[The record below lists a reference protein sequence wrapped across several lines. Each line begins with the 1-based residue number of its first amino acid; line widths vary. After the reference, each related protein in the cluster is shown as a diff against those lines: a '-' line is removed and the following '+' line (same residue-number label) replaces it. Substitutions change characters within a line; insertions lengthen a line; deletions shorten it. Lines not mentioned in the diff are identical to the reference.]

1 MAGIALDSSRLRARH
16 LASGLEAL
24 ETVDS
29 TNRRAKE
36 LARAGVPHGFCVA
49 ALEQTAGRGR
59 RDRSWHSPSGAGL
72 YASFILR
79 PRLAP
84 RDAPL
89 LTLAAAV
96 GLAEA
101 ARALAPIDV
110 RLKWP
115 NDLLAGPSHGALAL
129 RKLGGILIELA
140 ADARTIE
147 HAVVGIGL
155 NLLDVARPTGLGPT
169 ATSIE
174 ALSGQRLSPGEALAE
189 LASALEVELD
199 RLDPPGGAR
208 EIVSR
213 WTERAAGLGE
223 RVTLESEGL
232 ALTGVLLGIAADG
245 ALELE
250 TEHGLQRIYAGDL
263 VLPGAPRPFRGRLD
277 PA

>member
-36 LARAGVPHGFCVA
+36 LARTGVPHGFCVA

-84 RDAPL
+84 REAPL

-101 ARALAPIDV
+101 ARALAPIDA

-155 NLLDVARPTGLGPT
+155 NLLDVARPAGLAPT

-174 ALSGQRLSPGEALAE
+174 ALSGRRLSPGEALAE
-189 LASALEVELD
+189 LASALETELD
-199 RLDPPGGAR
+199 RLDLPGGAS

-223 RVTLESEGL
+223 RVTLESDGL

-250 TEHGLQRIYAGDL
+250 TQHGLQRIYAGDL
-263 VLPGAPRPFRGRLD
+263 LLPGAPRPFRGTLD